1 MAYFAEIDG
10 SNIVTRVVV
19 IDDEHDNEEG
29 SDWCKSLF
37 DGGTWVRTSIDG
49 SFRANY
55 AWKGYTYDATNDVF
69 IPPKPFP
76 SWSLNT
82 ETYQWDPPVPHPYDG
97 ANREWD
103 EEAQIWAMDP

>member
-19 IDDEHDNEEG
+19 VDYKYDNEEG
-29 SDWCKSLF
+29 SDWCEDF
-37 DGGTWVRTSIDG
+37 FGGGTWVRTSTDG
-49 SFRANY
+49 SIRANY
-55 AWKGYTYDATNDVF
+55 AGIGHTYDATNDVF

-82 ETYQWDPPVPHPYDG
+82 ETYQWDPPVAHPDDG
-97 ANREWD
+97 VNREWN
-103 EEAQIWAMDP
+103 EETQTWEES